1 MTHVTGI
8 ACGNGTLSAG
18 RFRGVA
24 PEAHII
30 SLKILDRLGQ
40 GSSSAALAA
49 FQWIMDNAS
58 KYNIKIINLSIGT
71 NDQRVH
77 SPLRE
82 GVERLWEKGFVVVAA
97 AANPDGNSAFQP
109 PPLLSP
115 RIITAGA
122 WEDRDYFRKK
132 RGMLSVLSPT
142 MPDLWARGE
151 EVVSVLSPDF
161 DFSLPNREQEKIAAP
176 HYIRMSGASMA
187 TPAVSGTAA
196 LLLEKVPSLPPDEV
210 KRRLC
215 AAAKE
220 QDGLLLPEV
229 LFARQ

>member
-8 ACGNGTLSAG
+8 ACGNGFLSQG
-18 RFRGVA
+18 RYQGAA
-24 PEAHII
+24 PEAPII

-40 GSSSAALAA
+40 GSSSAALTA
-49 FQWIMDNAS
+49 FRWIMDNAF

-82 GVERLWEKGFVVVAA
+82 AVEFLWEKGFVVVAA
-97 AANPDGNSAFQP
+97 AANPDGNSSFQP

-115 RIITAGA
+115 RIITVGA
-122 WEDRDYFRKK
+122 WEDRSYFQKK
-132 RGMLSVLSPT
+132 RNPFSVLSKN
-142 MPDLWARGE
+142 MPNLWARGE
-151 EVVSVLSPDF
+151 EIVSVLSPDF
-161 DFSLPNREQEKIAAP
+161 DFSLQNRDRGKIVGD

-196 LLLEKVPSLPPDEV
+196 LVLEKYPNLSPDEV
-210 KRRLC
+210 KSFLM
-215 AAAKE
+215 AASS
-220 QDGLLLPEV
+220 QDGLLPQKV
-229 LFARQ
+229 ITNRS